1 VLPSTQL
8 IKLNHAPQKYKGAF
22 RGPFV
27 LQTFAASL
35 IAFQGARKIDGLDD
49 PDKSVP
55 RSYGG
60 LALAAAAVSVIA
72 TMKHGLIL
80 NFFGSRSSVG

>member
-22 RGPFV
+22 CGPFV
-27 LQTFAASL
+27 LQMFTTSL

-49 PDKSVP
+49 PNESVLQ
-55 RSYGG
+55 SYGG
-60 LALAAAAVSVIA
+60 LTLVVAAVSVMA

-80 NFFGSRSSVG
+80 NFFGSRSSMG